1 MDSFKKSHPKSFV
14 VKAGLDSSYL
24 AECMSARDAHANGV
38 VLQVYPL
45 EGRYALI
52 ELVKPEDYQPVIKVP
67 MGTTETSV
75 RIAESLGFRVIYDVP
90 CVQQ

>member
-14 VKAGLDSSYL
+14 VKAAINSPYFEACTDHKNP
-24 AECMSARDAHANGV
+24 HAKGV
-38 VLQVYPL
+38 ILQVYPL
-45 EGRYALI
+45 GDKYALI
-52 ELVKPEDYQPVIKVP
+52 ELVKPEEYYPVVKVP
-67 MGTTETSV
+67 METTETSV